1 MKHIGYKAT
10 DKDGYSFN
18 ESRVSNKKVKYEI
31 GIIELPEEEIDR
43 RDKGECGRGLHLAR
57 ELHLSFR
64 YISNPTTILNAK
76 YWECEYDD
84 EDVLGK
90 GNDKVRVS
98 KLKVIREASY
108 RDVDLPN
115 KDRVFDNIEHILKI
129 KEQKFTTYNKGEIV
143 KNVLETVKRTCALDK
158 ESRDVGIVSIR
169 LHSPVEWDSV
179 RDSVWD
185 SVNDSIWYSVRD
197 SLWTSVRASVNDSIW
212 YSIWDS
218 LWDSIIVE
226 NDKNHGIPMIEC
238 ILNGGIFRG
247 VDEKGIAHVVVPAL
261 EKRKIDVKVKKEKEI

>member
-179 RDSVWD
+179 RYSVWDSVWD
-185 SVNDSIWYSVRD
+185 SVW
-197 SLWTSVRASVNDSIW
+197 ASV
-212 YSIWDS
+212 
-218 LWDSIIVE
+218 IVE
-226 NDKNHGIPMIEC
+226 NDKNHGIPMIDC
-238 ILNGGIFRG
+238 ILNGGIFYG
-247 VDEKGIAHVVVPAL
+247 VDDKGVAHVVVPRMR
-261 EKRKIDVKVKKEKEI
+261 EKKIDVKVKKEKEI